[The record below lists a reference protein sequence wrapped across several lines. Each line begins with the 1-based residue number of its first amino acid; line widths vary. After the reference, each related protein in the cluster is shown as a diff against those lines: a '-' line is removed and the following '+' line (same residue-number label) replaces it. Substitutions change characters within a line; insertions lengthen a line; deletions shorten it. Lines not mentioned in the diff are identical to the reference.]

1 MLAQKEERCSFS
13 PQPSPHR
20 YHDPNI
26 SPPPYSSS
34 VRYMYSTVYYLED
47 GAHALATCRILPF
60 QMKKA
65 LETVRRGPSGAT
77 KAAAVAEEARLLSLC
92 IFRAFPSVNMSNLLS
107 VFF

>member
-34 VRYMYSTVYYLED
+34 VRYMYSTVYYYYYLED
-47 GAHALATCRILPF
+47 EAHALATCQILPF
-60 QMKKA
+60 Q
-65 LETVRRGPSGAT
+65 RRCQRP
-77 KAAAVAEEARLLSLC
+77 
-92 IFRAFPSVNMSNLLS
+92 
-107 VFF
+107 